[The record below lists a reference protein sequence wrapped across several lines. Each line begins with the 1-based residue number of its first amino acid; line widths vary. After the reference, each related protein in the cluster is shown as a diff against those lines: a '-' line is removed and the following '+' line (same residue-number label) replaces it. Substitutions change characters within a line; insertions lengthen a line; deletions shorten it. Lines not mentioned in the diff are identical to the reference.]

1 MSSTIP
7 FTPVLQITF
16 NEISAREM
24 SALPQDL
31 QLQLLDEFQITEE
44 TLEAIARGSDE
55 RFGKIEREGK
65 KLLRYRA
72 SDYRIYFEIAGGAVI
87 VHRMLHKNSFRDFL
101 YRSNMPVAEDD
112 QLGQTHEFW
121 EMIEEGKRA
130 RKK

>member
-1 MSSTIP
+1 M
-7 FTPVLQITF
+7 LQINF

-24 SALPQDL
+24 SSLPKEL

-44 TLEAIARGSDE
+44 TVEAIGKGEDD
-55 RFGKIEREGK
+55 RFGVIERDGK

-72 SDYRIYFEIAGGAVI
+72 SDYRIYFEVAGGAVI
-87 VHRMLHKNSFRDFL
+87 VHRVLHKNSFRDFM
-101 YRSNMPVAEDD
+101 YRSSMPVAEDD

-130 RKK
+130 TRR